1 MALFGK
7 NKKTEETKPVAAV
20 PATEQAT
27 STTNVSGN
35 FAHVLKNPRI
45 TEKATMHQSVGVYTF
60 DVAERATKQDIAA
73 AVRQTYKVTPRKV
86 RIVVVPSKTTRSMK
100 TGRTG
105 VKSGGKK
112 AYVYLKSGE
121 TITIS

>member
-1 MALFGK
+1 
-7 NKKTEETKPVAAV
+7 
-20 PATEQAT
+20 
-27 STTNVSGN
+27 
-35 FAHVLKNPRI
+35 
-45 TEKATMHQSVGVYTF
+45 MHQGVGVYTF

>member
-7 NKKTEETKPVAAV
+7 KQKTEETKAPVAAPV
-20 PATEQAT
+20 AKQAV
-27 STTNVSGN
+27 STTNVGGN
-35 FAHVLKNPRI
+35 FSHILKNPRI
-45 TEKATMHQSVGVYTF
+45 TEKASMHQSVGVYTF
-60 DVAERATKQDIAA
+60 DVDPRATKQDIAA
-73 AVRQTYKVTPRKV
+73 AVRQTYKVTPRKI
-86 RIVVVPSKTTRSMK
+86 RVVSVPSKATRSMR
-100 TGRTG
+100 TGRAG